1 MKKYALGVFPH
12 DVECVDLCTWK
23 KGRCEKVT
31 WGRLKCVKNEACEKS
46 MLWGAFP
53 SRCRV
58 CRPVYVECVDLY
70 TLSVASGTGR
80 QGRIFFEKCD
90 RLKCVKKYA
99 LGGFSLTM

>member
-1 MKKYALGVFPH
+1 MKRVKKVCSGGLFPH
-12 DVECVDLCTWK
+12 D
-23 KGRCEKVT
+23 
-31 WGRLKCVKNEACEKS
+31 
-46 MLWGAFP
+46 
-53 SRCRV
+53 
-58 CRPVYVECVDLY
+58 VECVDLY